1 MNTKKTLVLRN
12 LLYKKVSAKIL
23 PYEMSE
29 KFQLKDLLNFEQLSF
44 MYFQESS
51 YIGEQE
57 IMLNN
62 KRKYYLKAG
71 TNVEGYILY

>member
-29 KFQLKDLLNFEQLSF
+29 KF
-44 MYFQESS
+44 
-51 YIGEQE
+51 
-57 IMLNN
+57 
-62 KRKYYLKAG
+62 
-71 TNVEGYILY
+71 